1 MYVVSKMAV
10 DYNKTDEFSKWY
22 NRSLKLLSLRPRSI
36 KEIRDY
42 LLRKKTPEVII
53 TQIVAKLVSAK
64 LLDDDS
70 FAEWF
75 VENRQ
80 EFRPKSTAVLRGEL
94 YQRGISREIV
104 KEVFLRKFGTDVE
117 LKGAYSVAGKKWRI
131 LRGLPQL
138 EKSRKLQEFLWRKG
152 YSQEIVR
159 TILERLRSM
168 E

>member
-1 MYVVSKMAV
+1 MSNESASEK
-10 DYNKTDEFSKWY
+10 FSKWY
-22 NRSLKLLSLRPRSI
+22 NRSLKILALRPRST

-64 LLDDDS
+64 LLNDYS

-94 YQRGISREIV
+94 YQRGISREIIE
-104 KEVFLRKFGTDVE
+104 EVLLRKAGSDEEFT
-117 LKGAYSVAGKKWRI
+117 GAYRVAEKKWRI
-131 LRGLPQL
+131 LRGLSQFT
-138 EKSRKLQEFLWRKG
+138 KTKKLQEFLWRKG
-152 YSQEIVR
+152 YSRDIVHTVLEKLR
-159 TILERLRSM
+159 TAD
-168 E
+168 